1 MVCEYLC
8 DFCTNGITF
17 VRLQLCLLGMNHLQS
32 AAPCRENGSRPA
44 EDPVPTEGSRKSC
57 QAEKSGEKMD
67 DNVSS
72 QFPKLKWGFFA
83 RPSCQKSIYLRL
95 ATRSMTMPR
104 LQRLVSSPSAP
115 FASENIFP
123 FFMKMNWTDT
133 LQDCDAGP
141 QDIQAAFWKQ
151 TLQTTDARGT
161 ERHQDIVSI
170 FPRVFCQAMQQ
181 CVTHLMSCFW
191 DILWRDMS

>member
-67 DNVSS
+67 YNVLS
-72 QFPKLKWGFFA
+72 QLPGL
-83 RPSCQKSIYLRL
+83 
-95 ATRSMTMPR
+95 
-104 LQRLVSSPSAP
+104 
-115 FASENIFP
+115 
-123 FFMKMNWTDT
+123 
-133 LQDCDAGP
+133 
-141 QDIQAAFWKQ
+141 
-151 TLQTTDARGT
+151 
-161 ERHQDIVSI
+161 
-170 FPRVFCQAMQQ
+170 
-181 CVTHLMSCFW
+181 
-191 DILWRDMS
+191 